1 MLKIGVTGG
10 IGSGK
15 TTVCKIFN
23 VLGIPVYYADPRA
36 KELMVT
42 DPVLISAIK
51 SLLGDKS
58 YNEDLSLN
66 RQYIAEIIF
75 SDKNKLDALNSLVH
89 PAVKRDFDKWS
100 KSQKT
105 PYVLKEAALLFESG
119 SYKDLDKTILVT
131 APLELRIKRVTQR
144 DNSTKESIL
153 SRVKNQMDE
162 VDKEKL
168 ADYII
173 INDEKTS
180 LIHQIVQLHN
190 HFIKESNEEVRQF

>member
-119 SYKDLDKTILVT
+119 SYKDLDKTILVS
-131 APLELRIKRVTQR
+131 APLELRIKRVILR
-144 DNSTKESIL
+144 DNSSKESIL

-162 VDKEKL
+162 TDKEKL

-173 INDEKTS
+173 NNDGRTS
-180 LIHQIVQLHN
+180 LILQIIKLHN
-190 HFIKESNEEVRQF
+190 QFIKSSNEEIR